1 MPTPHPRL
9 SVIVTADQHALL
21 ASLGALQGRSAASY
35 VREIV
40 DASTPHL
47 RVLLATLQ
55 AASRSTDDLP
65 ALLAQVSAEVVRRL
79 EPYDELNHAQLDLI
93 ADILE
98 AHGLDEMSVAVSDLG
113 DRERSEPVPIADA
126 DPPYSNTG
134 VRLTGPGGVS
144 RKKRQKTAIS
154 QGG

>member
-1 MPTPHPRL
+1 MPTPNPRL
-9 SVIVTADQHALL
+9 SIIVTEDQRDLL
-21 ASLGALQGRSAASY
+21 TSLGALQGRSAASY
-35 VREIV
+35 VRQIV

-47 RVLLATLQ
+47 KALLAALQ
-55 AASRSTDDLP
+55 AASTSTQDLP
-65 ALLAQVSAEVVRRL
+65 ALLSQVSAEIARKL
-79 EPYDELNHAQLDLI
+79 EPYDDLNHAQLELI

-98 AHGLDEMSVAVSDLG
+98 DHGLDELGVAVSDMG
-113 DRERSEPVPIADA
+113 RRERSDRVTVADA

-134 VRLTGPGGVS
+134 VRLTGPRGVN